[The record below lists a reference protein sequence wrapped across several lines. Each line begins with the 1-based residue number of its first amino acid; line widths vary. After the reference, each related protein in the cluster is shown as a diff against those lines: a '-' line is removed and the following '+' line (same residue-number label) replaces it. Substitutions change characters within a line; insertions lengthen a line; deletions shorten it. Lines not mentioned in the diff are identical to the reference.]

1 MEKRFASSISI
12 ILHPFFIPSFV
23 MLALLNLNVFMAFVI
38 PLSIRLWIQG
48 MIFILTFAMPIVMIF
63 FLHRAKII
71 SSIYME
77 NRSDRFYPL
86 IMTAVFWGM
95 AYYLLSKT
103 GLPVLYY
110 EFLLGGLAAI
120 IVATVVNHFWKI
132 SIHMLGMGGLTGV
145 FLGMSFRLGMDI
157 FPLIA
162 ASILFSGLVGYSRIK
177 LNSHN
182 PLQVY
187 TGYGVGALLMII
199 IYLLPLI

>member
-1 MEKRFASSISI
+1 MEKRIASGISI

-23 MLALLNLNVFMAFVI
+23 MLTLLNLNVFMAFVI
-38 PLSIRLWIQG
+38 PLGIRLWIQG
-48 MIFILTFAMPIVMIF
+48 MIFVLTFAMPTVMIF
-63 FLHRAKII
+63 FLYRAKII

-86 IMTAVFWGM
+86 MMTAVFWGM

-103 GLPVLYY
+103 GLPILYY

-120 IVATVVNHFWKI
+120 IVATVINNFWKI

-145 FLGMSFRLGMDI
+145 FLGMSIRLGMDI
-157 FPLIA
+157 FPLIVA
-162 ASILFSGLVGYSRIK
+162 AILLSGLVGYSRIK

-182 PLQVY
+182 PAQVY
-187 TGYGVGALLMII
+187 TGYSVGVLLMVIM
-199 IYLLPLI
+199 YLLPLI

>member
-1 MEKRFASSISI
+1 MEKRIASGISI

-38 PLSIRLWIQG
+38 PLNIRLWIQG
-48 MIFILTFAMPIVMIF
+48 MIFVMTFAMPTVMIF
-63 FLHRAKII
+63 FLYRAKII
-71 SSIYME
+71 SSFYME
-77 NRSDRFYPL
+77 ERSDRFYPL
-86 IMTAVFWGM
+86 LMTGIFWGM
-95 AYYLLSKT
+95 AYYLLSRT

-110 EFLLGGLAAI
+110 AFLIGGLSAI

-145 FLGMSFRLGMDI
+145 FLGMSFRLGMDV

-182 PLQVY
+182 PSQVY
-187 TGYGVGALLMII
+187 TGYGVGVFLMVIV
-199 IYLLPLI
+199 YLLPLI